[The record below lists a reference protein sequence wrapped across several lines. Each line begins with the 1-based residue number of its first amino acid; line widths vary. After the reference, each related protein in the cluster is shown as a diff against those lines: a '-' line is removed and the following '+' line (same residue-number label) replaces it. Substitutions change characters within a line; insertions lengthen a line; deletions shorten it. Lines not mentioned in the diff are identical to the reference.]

1 VVSVLEGGASIRV
14 MCSDDRRRGQVL
26 IGAGYQHDPELVIGD
41 QAPKAFLL
49 DHGSSSIDDALRS

>member
-1 VVSVLEGGASIRV
+1 